1 MVDRPDTPRA
11 RQRLVDRLRQRGICS
26 PRLLHAIQHTPR
38 HKFIEPALRHRAYE
52 DTALPIGRRQTISQP
67 YVVARMTE
75 LLLPEGLAPKV
86 LEIGTG
92 SGYQTAILAQLCDW
106 VFSVERIGALKQSAK
121 ALLDELGLRNIS
133 YLHADGRHGWA
144 ANQPYP
150 AILITAALPE
160 VPQALFDQLG
170 VGGRLVAPIGDDE
183 AQMLK
188 VITRTGE
195 GLETE
200 TLDPV
205 RFVPMRL
212 GHTP

>member
-1 MVDRPDTPRA
+1 MVERPDTPRA
-11 RQRLVDRLRQRGICS
+11 RQRLVDRLRERGIRS
-26 PRLLHAIQHTPR
+26 PGLLHAIRHTPR

-52 DTALPIGRRQTISQP
+52 DTALPIGRQQTISQP

-75 LLLPEGLAPKV
+75 LLLPGGNAPKV

-106 VFSVERIGALKQSAK
+106 VFTVERIGALRQSAK
-121 ALLDELGLRNIS
+121 ALLEELKLRNIS
-133 YLHADGRHGWA
+133 YLHADGQHGWA

-150 AILITAALPE
+150 AILVTAALPE
-160 VPQALFDQLG
+160 VPQALLDQLG

-183 AQMLK
+183 AQILQL
-188 VITRTGE
+188 ITRTE
-195 GLETE
+195 QDLETQS
-200 TLDPV
+200 LDPV
-205 RFVPMRL
+205 RFVPMRQ